1 MPANCR
7 EMGEIS
13 DIRAMVGTAR
23 CAVRAAFSGAM
34 TVVDIEIEHIPPGLR
49 AVTAQRAVP
58 TNR

>member
-1 MPANCR
+1 
-7 EMGEIS
+7 MGEIS

-34 TVVDIEIEHIPPGLR
+34 SVVDIEIEHIPPGFR